1 MKFLLSGVAAGLGG
15 LLAYDGLTSPDGLA
29 WFHLFGMGA
38 SVAVLLAIWLSS
50 AGEQPKGP
58 PS

>member
-1 MKFLLSGVAAGLGG
+1 MKILLSGLAAGLGG
-15 LLAYDGLTSPDGLA
+15 LLAYSGFSSPEGPA

-38 SVAVLLAIWLSS
+38 SVVVLLVIWLSS